1 MASGG
6 VKVLGT
12 PYSPYVNRVQIA
24 LNLKSVDFEFIEENL
39 SSKSDLLLKCN
50 PVNRKVPVL
59 IHDENCICE
68 SLTIIQ
74 YIDETWTTNGYSI
87 LPSDPYDRAVAR
99 FWSAYFDDK
108 LVPLMRELKSVQKE
122 EKVAAI
128 ERIKEAM
135 VLLEEAYEKCSKGK
149 SYFGAD
155 NIGYIDIV
163 LGSYMGWIKA
173 MEIVGGMKVMEEAK
187 TPGLL
192 GWIHKFMSNNAV
204 KSVIPET
211 EIFVK
216 LLRARAIAPPKY
228 S

>member
-1 MASGG
+1 
-6 VKVLGT
+6 
-12 PYSPYVNRVQIA
+12 
-24 LNLKSVDFEFIEENL
+24 
-39 SSKSDLLLKCN
+39 
-50 PVNRKVPVL
+50 
-59 IHDENCICE
+59 
-68 SLTIIQ
+68 
-74 YIDETWTTNGYSI
+74 
-87 LPSDPYDRAVAR
+87 
-99 FWSAYFDDK
+99 
-108 LVPLMRELKSVQKE
+108 MRELKSVQKE

-149 SYFGAD
+149 SYFGGD

-163 LGSYMGWIKA
+163 VGSYMGWIKA